1 MCHDLPR
8 LRNLS
13 GLVGGGQLIN
23 GRTDIQNELSSVL
36 YMEFTTVKETEL
48 SMSQTLL

>member
-1 MCHDLPR
+1 MSR
-8 LRNLS
+8 FAQVKEFVRIS
-13 GLVGGGQLIN
+13 WGWAAIN

-36 YMEFTTVKETEL
+36 YMELTTVKETEL